1 MLPQKFPRS
10 YPLPKIVLLLFLLVC
25 ASIGAVPGY
34 LTGKWRWAHPPEVKE
49 LDRLRQLR
57 KTGVAIAG
65 WKTLSQETVLI
76 GNHEWLK
83 QEIEILVPVGSPG
96 SRLQKAILLLL
107 AQNDHADQP
116 EVEWTDINGW
126 QQWQTDSDRWA
137 KFAVASPQGAGVA
150 PAEVEARFFRGW
162 TNQQTYAVLQWYAVP
177 TGGHPAP
184 SRWFWADRLA
194 QLSDRRL
201 PWVAVSVLIPVEP
214 LGDIEKSRQL
224 AESLGQSVQAA
235 VMAGIQ

>member
-1 MLPQKFPRS
+1 MLPHKFPHR
-10 YPLPKIVLLLFLLVC
+10 YPLPRVVLLLFLVVP
-25 ASIGAVPGY
+25 AAIGAVPGY
-34 LTGKWRWAHPPEVKE
+34 LTGKWRWAQPPEVKE
-49 LDRLRQLR
+49 LDRLRSLR

-65 WKTLSQETVLI
+65 WKTLSQEPALI
-76 GNHEWLK
+76 GNHEWL
-83 QEIEILVPVGSPG
+83 QQDIERVQPEGSPD
-96 SRLQKAILLLL
+96 SRPQKAIVLLLT
-107 AQNDHADQP
+107 QNDRADQP
-116 EVEWTDINGW
+116 QVEWTDINGW

-137 KFAVASPQGAGVA
+137 KFAAGQTA
-150 PAEVEARFFRGW
+150 AQVEARFFRGW

-177 TGGHPAP
+177 SGGHPAP

-194 QLSDRRL
+194 QLSDRRV

-235 VMAGIQ
+235 VIAGIL